1 MSIKNEF
8 IDYVEELM
16 MGNNPKMTE
25 NVKRFWEGFKTES
38 VGDEKPL
45 FTDDGKL
52 ILQYLKDNTT
62 TIMWKAKDIAEGLG
76 VSSRKV
82 SGSMRK
88 LVTDGYV
95 EKVGKDPSIYTL
107 TDNGKNIVIN

>member
-16 MGNNPKMTE
+16 AGANPEMSE
-25 NVKRFWEGFKTES
+25 NVQRFWEGFKTETIS
-38 VGDEKPL
+38 DEKPL

-52 ILQYLKDNTT
+52 ILGHMKNNES

-95 EKVGKDPSIYTL
+95 ERVGKDPAIYTL
-107 TDNGKNIVIN
+107 TNNGKNIVID